1 VESTARPRTGRGA
14 VVGWSV
20 EGERRRSGDGAGR
33 WRGGASGFKDKEKG
47 GREERT
53 VTGRDTEIG
62 GVVVSRRGRPAE
74 KWTGPGLGRLY

>member
-1 VESTARPRTGRGA
+1 MECRGREEA
-14 VVGWSV
+14 
-20 EGERRRSGDGAGR
+20 ERRRG
-33 WRGGASGFKDKEKG
+33 WRGGASGFKDNKEKKG

-74 KWTGPGLGRLY
+74 KWTGPGFGLPVLKRRRQIRVGHAW